1 CGDDVRAAI
10 PEEAATIHR
19 ALGSIG
25 GSSTR
30 FHHHADHPLRA
41 DVVLVDEASMVD
53 LALMARLV
61 DAVPRDARLI
71 LLGDKDQLASVEA
84 GAVLGELCSLATD
97 AGRGADVSPEAS
109 AIAASIVELT
119 RSYRYLP
126 GSGIEAL
133 ANAINRGEAERALQ
147 ILADP
152 AYGDVER
159 SDPAPGAAL
168 SDRLRGEVLQG
179 GRAYLAPDTGK
190 ERLAALEC
198 FRVLCAH
205 RQGPHGV
212 VNANLEIEAL
222 LADAG
227 LVRRSG
233 PTYAGRPIIITRNDY
248 QLQLF
253 NGDVGTIVEKDG
265 KLLAA
270 FVASAKSGEASR
282 TEAEDGTE
290 RHYSPARLPP
300 HETVFAM
307 TIHKSQGSEFEHVAV
322 LLGDRS
328 SPLLTRELLYT
339 AVTRAKKKV
348 TLYATEAV
356 IAEAV
361 ARRTE
366 RGSGLRDALRGAR

>member
-1 CGDDVRAAI
+1 
-10 PEEAATIHR
+10 
-19 ALGSIG
+19 
-25 GSSTR
+25 
-30 FHHHADHPLRA
+30 
-41 DVVLVDEASMVD
+41 M
-53 LALMARLV
+53 
-61 DAVPRDARLI
+61 
-71 LLGDKDQLASVEA
+71 
-84 GAVLGELCSLATD
+84 LGELCSLA
-97 AGRGADVSPEAS
+97 GGGERGKDVPPESS

-133 ANAINRGEAERALQ
+133 ANAINRGETERALQ

-152 AYGDVER
+152 AFADVER
-159 SDPAPGAAL
+159 SDPDPGAAL
-168 SDRLRGEVLQG
+168 SDRLRMQVLES
-179 GRAYLAPDTGK
+179 GRAYLAPTTGK
-190 ERLAALEC
+190 DRLVALER

-205 RQGPHGV
+205 RLGPHGV
-212 VNANLEIEAL
+212 VTTNGEVEAL
-222 LADAG
+222 LAGAHLID
-227 LVRRSG
+227 RRVG
-233 PTYAGRPIIITRNDY
+233 PTYAGRPILIMRNDY

-253 NGDVGTIVEKDG
+253 NGDVGTIVEQQG

-270 FVASAKSGEASR
+270 FVASGGE
-282 TEAEDGTE
+282 E
-290 RHYSPARLPP
+290 RHFSPARLPP

-307 TIHKSQGSEFEHVAV
+307 TIHKSQGSEFDHVAV

-339 AVTRAKKKV
+339 AVTRARRKV

-356 IAEAV
+356 LEEAI